1 MISPLS
7 KVQKQMEMT
16 HFGKEDA
23 AQGVMNFVGCVQT
36 CQDGIHQRVGT
47 SDQGSSHCK
56 HRLGR
61 SYGFATSTWALCL
74 LKRSTRDI
82 HTVELGPGLAGRGGQ
97 CVDTSLLNESYG
109 RS

>member
-36 CQDGIHQRVGT
+36 CQDGIHQRVAT
-47 SDQGSSHCK
+47 SDQGSRLHLLLQNHWLTEFAGKPSH
-56 HRLGR
+56 
-61 SYGFATSTWALCL
+61 
-74 LKRSTRDI
+74 
-82 HTVELGPGLAGRGGQ
+82 LAAAGASSNQ
-97 CVDTSLLNESYG
+97 SL
-109 RS
+109 